1 MTILTLKG
9 DLFTAPKDYYLV
21 HCVSSDFALGAGIA
35 KQFTQRMDMRNKLK
49 DQYKHMWCMDTTIGK
64 ALLVD
69 NVFNLVTKLLYWHKP
84 TYDTL
89 ESSLKDLKEQCL
101 ELNIKHLAMPTLGCG
116 LDKLKWNVVKQMIN
130 DIFENTDIDIIVYT
144 L

>member
-9 DLFTAPKDYYLV
+9 DLFTAPKDYHLV

-35 KQFTQRMDMRNKLK
+35 KQFTQRLNMRNKLK

-89 ESSLKDLKEQCL
+89 EASLKDLKEQCL